1 MKNKKRMKR
10 EENNSNTHSFIHS
23 FIQSVSQSV
32 SQFGFAKNVIVM
44 AVDKFLSKSLRILF
58 VK

>member
-23 FIQSVSQSV
+23 FSQSV

-58 VK
+58 IK